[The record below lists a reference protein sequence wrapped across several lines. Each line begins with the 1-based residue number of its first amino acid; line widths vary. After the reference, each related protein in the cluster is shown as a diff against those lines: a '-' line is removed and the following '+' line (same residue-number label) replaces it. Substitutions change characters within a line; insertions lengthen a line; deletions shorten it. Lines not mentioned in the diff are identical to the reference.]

1 MCHVEII
8 RHVAVDGIL
17 YRTFVGLETTF
28 VGCLLWPSVAVFM
41 LSGRKACGFESQPL
55 CDFFLINCVSRF
67 KNMFVFVRL
76 KKEEYELS
84 SHI

>member
-8 RHVAVDGIL
+8 RHVSGDGIL
-17 YRTFVGLETTF
+17 YRTFVGLDTTF

-41 LSGRKACGFESQPL
+41 LSGLKACGFESQPL
-55 CDFFLINCVSRF
+55 YDLKKKNCVSRF
-67 KNMFVFVRL
+67 KNMFIFVRL
-76 KKEEYELS
+76 EREEYELS